1 MKRIS
6 LIIIVIILAFI
17 MASCGKSEAPKET
30 ETGAQV
36 QMQTANGFYFV
47 GSVAEKA
54 GLLYYNFAHETI
66 DTIWHNKNEM
76 VQQYAPSETGKKGFF
91 ITATETAKKGVFP
104 RIKDICL
111 YFIDETTNKAAK
123 VKNFGNG
130 LQFYAYWQDTSSV
143 KIIINTI
150 DATTAS
156 YVVQKAVIISVDG
169 KVLFEDSK
177 KYDLTTEGYPRMP
190 QENLQ
195 MVSSISGASI
205 IAGPKNE
212 ISLKLHSGNREEI
225 SGPSSNR
232 LQQVAWSLDGK
243 YAVIV
248 SAFIHPDNT
257 TLYENK
263 PETAKL
269 YIYDLLNKKLLHTY
283 SGGGCKNVRLINQS
297 VIFDDGFGE
306 KSVIKIVQ
314 PGANRSKK
322 EIKLKGGCGL
332 KNIPALPDYEA

>member
-1 MKRIS
+1 
-6 LIIIVIILAFI
+6 
-17 MASCGKSEAPKET
+17 T
-30 ETGAQV
+30 NAQI
-36 QMQTANGFYFV
+36 QTVKGFYFV
-47 GSVAEKA
+47 GNVAEKA
-54 GLLYYNFAHETI
+54 GLLYYNFAQENI
-66 DTIWHNKNEM
+66 DTIWYNKNEM
-76 VQQYAPSETGKKGFF
+76 VQQYAPSETGNTGFF

-111 YFIDETTNKAAK
+111 YFVDEINNRVSK
-123 VKNFGNG
+123 VKNFGSG
-130 LQFYAYWQDTSSV
+130 LQFYAYWQDTASV

-156 YVVQKAVIISVDG
+156 YVEQKAVIIAVDG

-190 QENLQ
+190 QENVQL
-195 MVSSISGASI
+195 VSSISGASI
-205 IAGPKNE
+205 IAGAKNE
-212 ISLKLHSGNREEI
+212 ISIKLHSGTREEI
-225 SGPSSNR
+225 SGSSSNR
-232 LQQVAWSLDGK
+232 LQQVAWSVDGK

-248 SAFIHPDNT
+248 STFIHPDNT

-269 YIYDLLNKKLLHTY
+269 YIYDLLNKKLLNTF
-283 SGGGCKNVRLINQS
+283 SGGGYKNVRLINQF

-306 KSVIKIVQ
+306 KSVIKILQ
-314 PGANRSKK
+314 PGSKSAAK
-322 EIKLKGGCGL
+322 EINLKGGCGM

>member
-1 MKRIS
+1 
-6 LIIIVIILAFI
+6 
-17 MASCGKSEAPKET
+17 
-30 ETGAQV
+30 
-36 QMQTANGFYFV
+36 
-47 GSVAEKA
+47 
-54 GLLYYNFAHETI
+54 
-66 DTIWHNKNEM
+66 M
-76 VQQYAPSETGKKGFF
+76 VQQYAPSESGKNGFF
-91 ITATETAKKGVFP
+91 ITATETAKMGVFP

-111 YFIDETTNKAAK
+111 YFIDETTNQAVK
-123 VKNFGNG
+123 VKNFGSG

-156 YVVQKAVIISVDG
+156 YVVQKAVIVSVDG

-177 KYDLTTEGYPRMP
+177 KYDLTTDGYPRMP
-190 QENLQ
+190 QENVQ
-195 MVSSISGASI
+195 MASSVSGASL
-205 IAGPKNE
+205 IAGQKNE
-212 ISLKLHSGNREEI
+212 ISIKLHSGTREDI
-225 SGPSSNR
+225 AGPSSNR
-232 LQQVAWSLDGK
+232 IQQVAWSIDGK

-257 TLYENK
+257 TLYNAK

-269 YIYDLLNKKLLHTY
+269 YIYDLLNKKLLNTF
-283 SGGGCKNVRLINQS
+283 SGGGCKNVRLINQY

-306 KSVIKIVQ
+306 NSIIKLVQ
-314 PGANRSKK
+314 PGANRATK